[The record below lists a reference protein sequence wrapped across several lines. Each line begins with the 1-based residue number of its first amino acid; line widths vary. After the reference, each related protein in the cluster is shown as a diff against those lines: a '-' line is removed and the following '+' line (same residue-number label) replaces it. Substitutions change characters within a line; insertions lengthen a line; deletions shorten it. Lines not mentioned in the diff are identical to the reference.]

1 MLRDLRY
8 ALRMLVKSPGFA
20 LAAVL
25 TLALGIGA
33 NTAIFSVVNAVLLRP
48 LPYREAGRLA
58 MIWSEFPGR
67 GWIQNAIYPGD
78 YQDWKDQNRWFE
90 GMAAFQDRSF
100 NLTRENLPAEEVP
113 GERVTASF
121 FSVLRASAML
131 GRTFTEEEDR
141 ARAPRVAVLSNACWR
156 ERYAGDPLVIGKTM
170 ALNSETYTIVGVMP
184 PEFQFPPF
192 GARKS
197 ELWTPLGAVSRN
209 RSLHELYCLVRLNNG
224 VPLADAQA
232 RMSVVNSRLVRE
244 NPSTNTGWTARVQP
258 LRDIAAG
265 SEKPALMVLTWAVGF
280 VLLIAC
286 ANIANLLL
294 ARSTGRRKEIAVRL
308 ALGAGRR
315 RILAQFLTESLLLA
329 LAAAALGLLLAA
341 WGMSG
346 LVALA
351 PADTPG
357 VASASIDGRVLAFT
371 ILIAVLTGVI
381 FGIAPALGAAALD
394 VNQNLKE
401 GGRGSTSGRR
411 RQSLRSA
418 LVVSEFALALVLL
431 IGAGLLIRSFV
442 RVVRIDP
449 GFDPKNV
456 LTMRIR
462 PSGQRYDDDRAYY
475 TFFRNL
481 LPRVR
486 ALPGVEQAGIGTA
499 LPLIDWN
506 GWGFVTEKNP
516 NVPLS
521 EGPDG
526 NYQAISPD
534 FFRALK
540 IPLRRGRFFDDG
552 DREDTAPVAIINEE
566 SAREFWPGENPVG
579 TRIRIGG
586 EGDRPRWRTIVGV
599 VGNVRRND
607 LTDAARPE
615 TYVPYTQPPLAV
627 RPREMLIRTAGD
639 PARIAQSVRREAA
652 ALDKDQPVADIQ
664 TLESVVGTVLSPRVF
679 STALLGIFASLAL
692 ALAAVGIFSVMAY
705 SVAQRTHEIGI
716 RVALGARRGAVMRL
730 VVGHGLKLAVAG
742 IVAGGAASLAL
753 TRLLADFLYDIRPTD
768 PATFAGVAL
777 LLIAVALGA
786 SYLPAKRAMSVDPAT
801 ALRDE

>member
-1 MLRDLRY
+1 
-8 ALRMLVKSPGFA
+8 
-20 LAAVL
+20 
-25 TLALGIGA
+25 
-33 NTAIFSVVNAVLLRP
+33 
-48 LPYREAGRLA
+48 
-58 MIWSEFPGR
+58 
-67 GWIQNAIYPGD
+67 
-78 YQDWKDQNRWFE
+78 
-90 GMAAFQDRSF
+90 
-100 NLTRENLPAEEVP
+100 
-113 GERVTASF
+113 
-121 FSVLRASAML
+121 
-131 GRTFTEEEDR
+131 
-141 ARAPRVAVLSNACWR
+141 
-156 ERYAGDPLVIGKTM
+156 
-170 ALNSETYTIVGVMP
+170 
-184 PEFQFPPF
+184 
-192 GARKS
+192 
-197 ELWTPLGAVSRN
+197 
-209 RSLHELYCLVRLNNG
+209 
-224 VPLADAQA
+224 
-232 RMSVVNSRLVRE
+232 
-244 NPSTNTGWTARVQP
+244 
-258 LRDIAAG
+258 
-265 SEKPALMVLTWAVGF
+265 
-280 VLLIAC
+280 
-286 ANIANLLL
+286 
-294 ARSTGRRKEIAVRL
+294 
-308 ALGAGRR
+308 
-315 RILAQFLTESLLLA
+315 
-329 LAAAALGLLLAA
+329 
-341 WGMSG
+341 
-346 LVALA
+346 
-351 PADTPG
+351 
-357 VASASIDGRVLAFT
+357 
-371 ILIAVLTGVI
+371 
-381 FGIAPALGAAALD
+381 
-394 VNQNLKE
+394 NLKE

-627 RPREMLIRTAGD
+627 RSREMLIRTAGD